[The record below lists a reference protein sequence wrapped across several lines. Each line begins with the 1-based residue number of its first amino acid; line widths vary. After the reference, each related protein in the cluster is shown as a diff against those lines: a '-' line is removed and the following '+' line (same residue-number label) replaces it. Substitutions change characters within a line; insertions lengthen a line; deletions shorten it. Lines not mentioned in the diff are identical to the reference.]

1 MPSQLPRPLTRVP
14 SYLLLKRCSE
24 LLHTPVENICLTSV
38 AVFDMLG
45 TVIMP
50 NLYDGRRDFRITAEQ
65 YYDPQA
71 KIEFPRQTPPQMT
84 QEEIDRMLG
93 GAPMRE
99 RFLTATW
106 EQEENAIRREVYRT
120 LLHRVILYVLCPL
133 VALGLVL
140 ALRYVLSR

>member
-38 AVFDMLG
+38 AAFDMLG

-71 KIEFPRQTPPQMT
+71 KIEFPRPTPPDLSQP
-84 QEEIDRMLG
+84 EIDELFTSNAAEREHMRRVKRWNFVKAFILG
-93 GAPMRE
+93 AV
-99 RFLTATW
+99 LTAIVFGGIKFYLW
-106 EQEENAIRREVYRT
+106 LNGIR
-120 LLHRVILYVLCPL
+120 
-133 VALGLVL
+133 
-140 ALRYVLSR
+140 